1 MLWQHS
7 CNRSAKEPKP
17 MQEELKVRKALSK
30 VAPLR
35 GEALTVEIE
44 RELVDRA
51 KNGSADAF
59 GQLVERY
66 HTRVFRTAY
75 NITRHH
81 EDAEDVMQNTF
92 LKAFD
97 KLSLFR
103 GDSRFSTWLVSI
115 TINEAFMKKRRHRVI
130 EVSLNESGEAADA
143 VVTGWV
149 IRTSWPN
156 PEECCWA
163 TELRGTLT
171 AALNKLR
178 PENRLVFQLRDIEGF
193 STLETAEALNL
204 TVTTVK
210 TRLHRVRLILRR
222 SLVRCIRPQKGARM
236 PCTSPE
242 RTAGIE
248 STQNSRCTS
257 TRCRICHGH
266 GASRT

>member
-1 MLWQHS
+1 
-7 CNRSAKEPKP
+7 
-17 MQEELKVRKALSK
+17 MQEEPKVRTALSK

-35 GEALTVEIE
+35 GEALTIEIE
-44 RELVDRA
+44 QELVDRA

-66 HTRVFRTAY
+66 HNRVFRTAY
-75 NITRHH
+75 KITRHH

-115 TINEAFMKKRRHRVI
+115 TINEAFMRKRRHRAI

-210 TRLHRVRLILRR
+210 TRLHRVRMILRR
-222 SLVRCIRPQKGARM
+222 SLVRCIRPQNGARM

-242 RTAGIE
+242 KTAGIE

-257 TRCRICHGH
+257 PRCRICQGYS
-266 GASRT
+266 ASHT

>member
-1 MLWQHS
+1 
-7 CNRSAKEPKP
+7 
-17 MQEELKVRKALSK
+17 MQEETMVRTALSN
-30 VAPLR
+30 VAALR
-35 GEALTVEIE
+35 REASEASIAEIE
-44 RELVDRA
+44 RDLVDRA

-81 EDAEDVMQNTF
+81 EDAEDVMQNAF

-115 TINEAFMKKRRHRVI
+115 TINEAFMRKRRHRVI

-171 AALNKLR
+171 AVLNKLK
-178 PENRLVFQLRDIEGF
+178 PESRLVFQLRDIEGF

-204 TVTTVK
+204 TVATVK
-210 TRLHRVRLILRR
+210 TRLHRVRMILRR
-222 SLVRCIRPQKGARM
+222 SLVRCIRSQNDARM
-236 PCTSPE
+236 PCISPE
-242 RTAGIE
+242 RAAGLE

-257 TRCRICHGH
+257 PRCRICQGH
-266 GASRT
+266 SASHT

>member
-1 MLWQHS
+1 
-7 CNRSAKEPKP
+7 
-17 MQEELKVRKALSK
+17 MQEETKIRKALSK

-35 GEALTVEIE
+35 REALMAEIE
-44 RELVDRA
+44 RELLDRA

-59 GQLVERY
+59 GQLVERH

-75 NITRHH
+75 NITRHY

-115 TINEAFMKKRRHRVI
+115 AINEAFMRRRRHRAI

-156 PEECCWA
+156 PEECCWSS
-163 TELRGTLT
+163 ELHGTLT

-210 TRLHRVRLILRR
+210 TRLHRVRLVLRR
-222 SLVRCIRPQKGARM
+222 SLVRFIRPQNGARM

-242 RTAGIE
+242 RTAGHE
-248 STQNSRCTS
+248 STRSSRCTS
-257 TRCRICHGH
+257 HRCRICYGH
-266 GASRT
+266 SAPHT